1 MVPRILSLIPPAATK
16 LAIALFLSFLI
27 GLEREELNRDGRRT
41 FGGVRTFPIIGLIG
55 YAIAFIAHGQV
66 LAIVAGFAVVAAF
79 LCLSYWQK
87 LRNPEVSGMTTE
99 MSGLLVYLASVLVY
113 LDYLWLAATIIV
125 VCLLLLELKTT
136 LENLSRRMAS
146 EDILTIAKFLVLTAV
161 ILPLVPN
168 AEFGPFRV
176 NPFKTWLVVLA
187 VSGISYVSY
196 LLQHAF
202 KGSHGTFLTGIV
214 GGAYS
219 STATT
224 VALAKRAASGASP
237 HAHAGGILAA
247 SGVMYVRILALVWI
261 FNRGLGLKLAPWF
274 AVLAVGAVLAGWGFS
289 RREGTGEV
297 QPASRSARNPLEI
310 RAALFFAALF
320 LVMVVATQVAAVH
333 MGRSGMVTLA
343 AFMGVA
349 DVDPFI
355 MGLTQAGG
363 VAASNLQLAALGVVI
378 CTATN
383 NLAKAGYA
391 WFFARSAP
399 RTALWSFGLLA
410 GLAVLGLL
418 PVFWL

>member
-1 MVPRILSLIPPAATK
+1 MFPRILSLIPPAATK
-16 LAIALFLSFLI
+16 LALVLFLSFLI
-27 GLEREELNRDGRRT
+27 GLEREDLKRDGRRT
-41 FGGVRTFPIIGLIG
+41 FGGVRTFPIIGMIG
-55 YAIAFIAHGQV
+55 YAVAFLAQGQV
-66 LAIVAGFAVVAAF
+66 VPIVLGFAVVAAF

-99 MSGLLVYLASVLVY
+99 MSGLVVYLAAAMVY
-113 LDYLWLAATIIV
+113 LDYLWLAAAIIV

-136 LENLSRRMAS
+136 LESLSSRMAS
-146 EDILTIAKFLVLTAV
+146 DDILTIAKFLVLTAV

-187 VSGISYVSY
+187 VSGISYASY
-196 LLQHAF
+196 LLQRAF
-202 KGSHGTFLTGIV
+202 KGDQGTFLTAIL

-224 VALAKRAASGASP
+224 VALAKRAASGAAP

-247 SGVMYVRILALVWI
+247 SGVMYLRILALVWI
-261 FNRGLGLKLAPWF
+261 FNRSLGVKLAPAFLALF
-274 AVLAVGAVLAGWGFS
+274 ALAVVSGWIFS
-289 RREGTGEV
+289 RREA
-297 QPASRSARNPLEI
+297 PAAPAPPQAERNPLELK
-310 RAALFFAALF
+310 AALFFAALF
-320 LVMVVATQVAAVH
+320 LVMVVTTQLAAAH
-333 MGRSGMVTLA
+333 MGRGGMYTLA

-363 VAASNLQLAALGVVI
+363 VAASNLQLAALGIVI

-391 WFFARSAP
+391 WFFARKAP
-399 RTALWSFGLLA
+399 QAATWALAMLA

-418 PVFWL
+418 PAFWL